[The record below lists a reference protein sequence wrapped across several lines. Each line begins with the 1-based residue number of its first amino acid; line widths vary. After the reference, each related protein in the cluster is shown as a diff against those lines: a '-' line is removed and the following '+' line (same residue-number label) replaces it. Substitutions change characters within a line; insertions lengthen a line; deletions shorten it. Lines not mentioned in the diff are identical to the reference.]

1 MTNLSH
7 SASFHSR
14 ERVAPLNHGI
24 KHFFLPCCATDVN
37 QVEAKR
43 PNLSLCVQEA
53 VVAETIQAAPDILRL
68 RLEPLNEL
76 DWTPGQVIGLMNP
89 SGAAR
94 SYSIV
99 SCKDD
104 YYIEINLRLHRHG
117 VVSGWAKGLS
127 VGDSVR
133 FQGPTGNVVWREDL
147 AERPLALIGTGTGGG
162 VLAGIARDAVLRG
175 HHGPI
180 RLFHGARSAADLYL
194 PALLADLPQG
204 RIDLVQAASRE
215 SVGNAPA
222 ARITDLAFAAK
233 TDLAGAAVF
242 LCGNPD
248 MVETARIGA
257 VRAGAELD
265 LIHADPF
272 DPPQPYM
279 TTETSKILAIEPDPE
294 LWAALEQGVRLTE
307 ILTEFYGEVYEDP
320 RLAPFFHRVTKQRAI
335 EKQYNFLQDL
345 FHGTKLY
352 FGEKPFNAH
361 HWMVISDELFD
372 YREKLFFA
380 VVRRYDLAEPLIR
393 RWAAIHE
400 TFRREIVKSA
410 PRGILR
416 DGREVSIEGYA
427 REVLDVGAVC
437 DGCFG
442 EVHSGETVLM
452 HTRTGE
458 IFCEKCEGKHKV
470 QAA

>member
-1 MTNLSH
+1 
-7 SASFHSR
+7 
-14 ERVAPLNHGI
+14 
-24 KHFFLPCCATDVN
+24 
-37 QVEAKR
+37 
-43 PNLSLCVQEA
+43 
-53 VVAETIQAAPDILRL
+53 
-68 RLEPLNEL
+68 
-76 DWTPGQVIGLMNP
+76 
-89 SGAAR
+89 
-94 SYSIV
+94 
-99 SCKDD
+99 
-104 YYIEINLRLHRHG
+104 
-117 VVSGWAKGLS
+117 
-127 VGDSVR
+127 
-133 FQGPTGNVVWREDL
+133 
-147 AERPLALIGTGTGGG
+147 
-162 VLAGIARDAVLRG
+162 
-175 HHGPI
+175 
-180 RLFHGARSAADLYL
+180 
-194 PALLADLPQG
+194 
-204 RIDLVQAASRE
+204 VQAASRE

-307 ILTEFYGEVYEDP
+307 ILTEFYGEVYEYP